1 MSGDAQKSMATIGP
15 DSERLPER
23 RLSSGRR
30 RAWWRRYPVVS
41 IFILVVLL
49 VIPAITADWLAPHD
63 PLHGSIPDRRE
74 PPVFFGGTWEYPL
87 GTDRIGRDILSRIIH
102 GAKVSLSISLVGIF
116 FGGVLGTL
124 LGLLAGYFR
133 GWLDAV
139 VMRLVDISLAL
150 PAILL
155 ALVLAV
161 SVGPS
166 FHTVIIVVVFVLWAF
181 YARQVR
187 GEVLSIRER
196 DFVARARVAGN
207 SHARIILRHILP
219 NVANSIIVLATLQ
232 VGSVIILEAA
242 LSFLG
247 VGIPR
252 PTPAWG
258 LMVADGRQLIVSA
271 WWISLF
277 PGLAIT
283 LTVLA
288 LNLFG
293 DWVRDRL
300 DPKLTQV

>member
-1 MSGDAQKSMATIGP
+1 MTRPASRDTAPAPTQPSA
-15 DSERLPER
+15 SR
-23 RLSSGRR
+23 RLRLSLRR
-30 RAWWRRYPVVS
+30 FPIVS
-41 IFILVVLL
+41 IFILVALL
-49 VIPAITADWLAPHD
+49 IFPAITADWLAPHD
-63 PLHGSIPDRRE
+63 PIQGSVPDRRQ
-74 PPVFFGGTWEYPL
+74 PPVFFGGDWEHPL
-87 GTDRIGRDILSRIIH
+87 GTDRIGRDILSRIMH

-116 FGGVLGTL
+116 FGGILGTI
-124 LGLLAGYFR
+124 LGLLGGYFR

-139 VMRLVDISLAL
+139 IMRLVDISLAL
-150 PAILL
+150 PSILL
-155 ALVLAV
+155 ALVLAIAI
-161 SVGPS
+161 GPS
-166 FHTVIIVVVFVLWAF
+166 FQTVILVVVFVLWAF

-196 DFVARARVAGN
+196 DFVARARVSGS
-207 SHARIILRHILP
+207 SHARIIVRHILP
-219 NVANSIIVLATLQ
+219 NVANTIVVLATLQ

-271 WWISLF
+271 WWIAFF

-288 LNLFG
+288 LNLLG

-300 DPKLTQV
+300 DPKVTQL

>member
-1 MSGDAQKSMATIGP
+1 MSSDEQKSVAPIEP
-15 DSERLPER
+15 DSERPPEPQP
-23 RLSSGRR
+23 SNGRR
-30 RAWWRRYPVVS
+30 RARWRNYPVVS
-41 IFILVVLL
+41 IFILVALL
-49 VIPAITADWLAPHD
+49 VFPAITADWLAPHD
-63 PLHGSIPDRRE
+63 PLQGSIPDRRE

-102 GAKVSLSISLVGIF
+102 GAKVSLSISLIGIF

-150 PAILL
+150 PTILL

-166 FHTVIIVVVFVLWAF
+166 FQTVIIVVVFVLWAF

-207 SHARIILRHILP
+207 SHARIIVRHILP
-219 NVANSIIVLATLQ
+219 NVANTIIVLATLQ

-247 VGIPR
+247 VGIPK

>member
-1 MSGDAQKSMATIGP
+1 MATPAPNAAPLSAGARP
-15 DSERLPER
+15 AGRLR
-23 RLSSGRR
+23 RGFK
-30 RAWWRRYPVVS
+30 RYPIVS
-41 IFILVVLL
+41 SFVLVALLIF
-49 VIPAITADWLAPHD
+49 PAITADWLAPHD
-63 PLHGSIPDRRE
+63 PIQGSVPDRRQ

-87 GTDRIGRDILSRIIH
+87 GTDRIGRDILSRIMH
-102 GAKVSLSISLVGIF
+102 GAKVSLSISLVGIL

-124 LGLLAGYFR
+124 LGLLGGYFR

-139 VMRLVDISLAL
+139 IMRLVDISLAL
-150 PAILL
+150 PSILL

-161 SVGPS
+161 VLGPS
-166 FHTVIIVVVFVLWAF
+166 FQTVILVVVFVLWAL

-196 DFVARARVAGN
+196 DFVARARASGN
-207 SHARIILRHILP
+207 SHARIIVRHILP
-219 NVANSIIVLATLQ
+219 NVANTIVVLATLQ

-271 WWISLF
+271 WWIAFF

-283 LTVLA
+283 LTVFA
-288 LNLFG
+288 LNLLG

-300 DPKLTQV
+300 DPKVSQV